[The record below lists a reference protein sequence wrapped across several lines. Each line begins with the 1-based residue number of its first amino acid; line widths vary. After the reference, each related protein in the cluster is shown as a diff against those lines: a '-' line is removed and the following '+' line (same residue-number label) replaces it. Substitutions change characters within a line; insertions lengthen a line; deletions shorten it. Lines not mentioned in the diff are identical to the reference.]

1 MSSDPKYLLDIQIA
15 ANKVLQFTNGIAW
28 EEFQQNELLHFAV
41 VKLIEIMGE
50 ASSKITQATRD
61 AHPEI
66 PWRDI
71 IGMRNRLIHE
81 YFRIDLETVWDVV
94 ENDIPRLLPLVEP
107 LVPHEEDV

>member
-1 MSSDPKYLLDIQIA
+1 MSNDLKYLLDIQIA
-15 ANKVLQFTNGIAW
+15 AQKVRQFTDNSTW
-28 EEFQQNELLHFAV
+28 DEFQHNELLQFAV

-50 ASSKITQATRD
+50 AASKITQATRD

-94 ENDIPRLLPLVEP
+94 ENDVPGLISLIGPLIPP
-107 LVPHEEDV
+107 EEDI